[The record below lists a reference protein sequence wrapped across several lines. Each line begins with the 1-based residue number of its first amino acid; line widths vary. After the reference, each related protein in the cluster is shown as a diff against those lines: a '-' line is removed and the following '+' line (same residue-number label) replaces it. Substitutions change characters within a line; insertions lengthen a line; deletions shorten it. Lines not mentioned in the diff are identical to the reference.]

1 MRQKATVQGRSFL
14 FNLVFVLVN
23 ITGLTLVVVGSQK
36 IFEDYFL
43 LFNFIGYILIA
54 LSMTGIFIFQGRLM
68 IANISRA
75 LVGSLFI
82 VSGLVKANDPI
93 GFSYKLEEYF
103 EDGALAYRIK
113 ELIGLPSFSL
123 EFLIEYALIFSV
135 LICVLEI
142 VLGVL
147 VIIGGKI
154 KLVSYTMVIMMFF
167 FTFLTWHTANCDAS
181 KKYTDRD
188 TYEMSNPMAQQK
200 INAAKT
206 NKTIKIY
213 SKTATT
219 VVVDELKQTQCV
231 GDCGCFGDAM
241 KGSIGRSL
249 TPAESFWK
257 DVVVLYF
264 VFWIFIAQWI
274 IEPNTRKQNL
284 KFCISTFLIILGFSW
299 LFSWYFLILFSI
311 IAILGALWMLR
322 VGGFFFGNYFGSS
335 MFVAILTLIMTTFV
349 LLYEPIKDYRPFAQ
363 GSNLLE
369 KMNDGAEGKYE
380 NTFVLKNLKTG
391 NEEVYS
397 EKEYMGNQRLWEAK
411 NYSFVARSQ
420 KEIIPTKLP
429 TITDQFNPFLPISY
443 LSKVEKSM
451 EVVKEQIDNSKI
463 ETVRLKDLSTNKI
476 IEISAKD
483 YSEKAYPKEEYDF
496 HQRLFLN
503 DESFNEINLR
513 DYIVKT
519 DLIMIVSS
527 RNLLKGNWDKIERY
541 KSIYNWCKVEK
552 IPFIIITNASKGQ
565 INYFRKKYNFNVPIF
580 LNDETGIKT
589 ISRSNP
595 SIMVIQKGIVI
606 GKYPHRSTPKFEWL
620 KKNILKSK

>member
-14 FNLVFVLVN
+14 FNLVFIIFN

-36 IFEDYFL
+36 SFEDYYL

-54 LSMTGIFIFQGRLM
+54 LSMAGIFIFQGRLM

-123 EFLIEYALIFSV
+123 EFLIDYALFLSV
-135 LICVLEI
+135 IICVLEI

-154 KLVSYTMVIMMFF
+154 KLVSYIMVILMFF

-188 TYEMSNPMAQQK
+188 TYEMSNPVAQQK
-200 INAAKT
+200 IIAAKT
-206 NKTIKIY
+206 SKTIKIY
-213 SKTATT
+213 SKTATLL
-219 VVVDELKQTQCV
+219 VVDELKQPQCV

-249 TPAESFWK
+249 TPSESFWK
-257 DVVVLYF
+257 DVILFYF

-274 IEPNTRKQNL
+274 IEPNTRKQNF
-284 KFCISTFLIILGFSW
+284 KFCISTLVIVLGFSW
-299 LFSWYFLILFSI
+299 LFSWYFLFLFAI

-322 VGGFFFGNYFGSS
+322 VGGFFFGNYLGSS
-335 MFVAILTLIMTTFV
+335 MFLSALTLIMITFV

-363 GSNLLE
+363 GSNLVE
-369 KMNDGAEGKYE
+369 KMNDGVEGKYE

-391 NEEVYS
+391 KEEVYS
-397 EKEYMGNQRLWEAK
+397 EKEYMENQRLWEAK
-411 NYSFVARSQ
+411 NYSFVERSQ
-420 KEIIPTKLP
+420 KEITPAKLP
-429 TITDQFNPFLPISY
+429 TITDQFNPFLPLSY

-451 EVVKEQIDNSKI
+451 DVVKVQLENSKI
-463 ETVRLKDLSTNKI
+463 ETVRLKDLSTNKV
-476 IEISAKD
+476 IEIKAKD
-483 YSEKAYPKEEYDF
+483 YSEKAYPKEEYEF
-496 HQRLFLN
+496 QQRLFLD
-503 DESFNEINLR
+503 DESFSEINLR
-513 DYIVKT
+513 DYIVKS
-519 DLIMIVSS
+519 DLIIIVSS

-541 KSIYNWCKVEK
+541 KSIYNSCKAQK
-552 IPFIIITNASKGQ
+552 IPFLIITNANKGQ
-565 INYFRKKYNFNVPIF
+565 LIHFRNMYNFNVPIF

-595 SIMVIQKGIVI
+595 SMMVIQKGIVI
-606 GKYPHRSTPKFEWL
+606 GKYPHRSTPTFEWL